1 MSLNFSAFEGKNIF
15 KFAKYEIK
23 EIGKTK
29 YIVPDSINK
38 KYSSGAPLI
47 DIEKDFE
54 ESILIDLLN
63 IGKLAFYN
71 ENDIEKSVLDF
82 VNKYS
87 TLGLI
92 NDLPLNKYFFLDD
105 KIVLKE
111 YNYIGNSDLT
121 TVVDR
126 KKYFKLFFPTCNDS
140 QIKELINDAIKLAE
154 TPAMEK
160 YILSDV
166 NKLLA
171 GSNLYCEPIDMF
183 IQYAKYL
190 YSLLNNITNEDN
202 YNIDELLKQFEINN
216 VKISL
221 FRKETL
227 SVEFQI
233 TCLKQYID
241 YYFAKTVAKDI
252 NLLKICKFCN
262 KAFLAVN
269 PKAEYH
275 TPQCKNKAHVYKN
288 RAKNKTD

>member
-15 KFAKYEIK
+15 KFSKYEIK
-23 EIGKTK
+23 EIGKIE
-29 YIVPDSINK
+29 YIVPNSINK
-38 KYSSGAPLI
+38 KHSSGAPLI
-47 DIEKDFE
+47 DIEKDYE

-71 ENDIEKSVLDF
+71 ENDIEKSILDF

-105 KIVLKE
+105 KIVLKD

-126 KKYFKLFFPTCNDS
+126 KKYFKLFFPTCDDN
-140 QIKELINDAIKLAE
+140 QIKELINDTIKLTE

-160 YILSDV
+160 YILSDI

-171 GSNLYCEPIDMF
+171 GSNLYCEPLDMF

-190 YSLLNNITNEDN
+190 YSLLNNISNKDN

-216 VKISL
+216 IKLSL
-221 FRKETL
+221 SRKDTL
-227 SVEFQI
+227 VIEFQI

-275 TPQCKNKAHVYKN
+275 TPQCKNKANVYKN
-288 RAKNKTD
+288 RAKNK

>member
-1 MSLNFSAFEGKNIF
+1 MSLNFSAFEEKNIF

-38 KYSSGAPLI
+38 KHSSGTPLI

-63 IGKLAFYN
+63 IGKLVFYN

-105 KIVLKE
+105 KIVLKD

-126 KKYFKLFFPTCNDS
+126 KKYFKLFFPTCDDS
-140 QIKELINDAIKLAE
+140 QIKELINEVTKLAE

-171 GSNLYCEPIDMF
+171 GSNLYCEPLDMF
-183 IQYAKYL
+183 VQYAKYL
-190 YSLLNNITNEDN
+190 YSLLNNISNEDN
-202 YNIDELLKQFEINN
+202 CNIEELLKQFEINN

-221 FRKETL
+221 SRKETL

-241 YYFAKTVAKDI
+241 YYFAKTVAQDI

-275 TPQCKNKAHVYKN
+275 TPQCKNKANVYKN

>member
-1 MSLNFSAFEGKNIF
+1 MSLNFSVFEGKNIF
-15 KFAKYEIK
+15 KFAKYDIK
-23 EIGKTK
+23 EIGKKK

-38 KYSSGAPLI
+38 KHSSGASLI

-105 KIVLKE
+105 KIVLKD

-126 KKYFKLFFPTCNDS
+126 KKYFKLFFPTCDDS
-140 QIKELINDAIKLAE
+140 QIKELINEVTKLAE

-160 YILSDV
+160 YILSDI

-171 GSNLYCEPIDMF
+171 GSNLYCEPLDMF

-190 YSLLNNITNEDN
+190 YSLLNNISNENN

-216 VKISL
+216 IKMSL
-221 FRKETL
+221 SRKETL
-227 SVEFQI
+227 CVEFQI

-241 YYFAKTVAKDI
+241 YYFAKTVAKDV
-252 NLLKICKFCN
+252 NLLKICRFCN

-269 PKAEYH
+269 PKAEYD
-275 TPQCKNKAHVYKN
+275 TPQCKNKANVYKS
-288 RAKNKTD
+288 RAKNK

>member
-38 KYSSGAPLI
+38 KHSSGAPLI

-71 ENDIEKSVLDF
+71 DNDIEKSILDF

-92 NDLPLNKYFFLDD
+92 NDLPINKYFFLDD
-105 KIVLKE
+105 KIVLKD

-121 TVVDR
+121 TIVDR
-126 KKYFKLFFPTCNDS
+126 KKYFKLFFPTCDDI

-171 GSNLYCEPIDMF
+171 GSNLYCEPLDMF

-190 YSLLNNITNEDN
+190 YSLLNNISNEDN

-216 VKISL
+216 IKMSL
-221 FRKETL
+221 SRKDTL
-227 SVEFQI
+227 VVEFQI

-275 TPQCKNKAHVYKN
+275 TPQCKNKANVYKN
-288 RAKNKTD
+288 RAKNK

>member
-1 MSLNFSAFEGKNIF
+1 MELNFSAFEGKNIF
-15 KFAKYEIK
+15 TFANYEIK
-23 EIGKTK
+23 EMEKIK
-29 YIVPDSINK
+29 YIVPNSINK
-38 KYSSGAPLI
+38 KHSSGAPLTN
-47 DIEKDFE
+47 IENDFE

-63 IGKLAFYN
+63 IGKIAFYN
-71 ENDIEKSVLDF
+71 ENDIEKNILDF

-105 KIVLKE
+105 KIVLKD
-111 YNYIGNSDLT
+111 YNYIGNTDLT
-121 TVVDR
+121 TVIDR
-126 KKYFKLFFPTCNDS
+126 KKYFKLFFPTCNDN
-140 QIKELINDAIKLAE
+140 QIKELINEVTKLTE

-171 GSNLYCEPIDMF
+171 GSNLYCEPLDMF

-190 YSLLNNITNEDN
+190 YSLLNNISNEDN
-202 YNIDELLKQFEINN
+202 CNIDELLKQFEINN
-216 VKISL
+216 IKMSL
-221 FRKETL
+221 SRKETL
-227 SVEFQI
+227 SIEFHI

-252 NLLKICKFCN
+252 NLLKVCKFCN

-269 PKAEYH
+269 PKAEYD
-275 TPQCKNKAHVYKN
+275 TPQCKNKANVYKS
-288 RAKNKTD
+288 RAKNK

>member
-1 MSLNFSAFEGKNIF
+1 MNLNFSAFEGKNIF
-15 KFAKYEIK
+15 KFAKYDIK
-23 EIGKTK
+23 EIDKKK
-29 YIVPDSINK
+29 YIFPDSINK
-38 KYSSGAPLI
+38 EQSSGAPLI

-71 ENDIEKSVLDF
+71 ETDLEKSVLDF

-105 KIVLKE
+105 KIILKD

-126 KKYFKLFFPTCNDS
+126 KKYFKLFFPTCDDN
-140 QIKELINDAIKLAE
+140 QIKELINNVTKLTE

-171 GSNLYCEPIDMF
+171 GSNLYCEPLDMF

-190 YSLLNNITNEDN
+190 YSLLNNISNEDN
-202 YNIDELLKQFEINN
+202 YKIDELLKQFEINN
-216 VKISL
+216 IKMSL
-221 FRKETL
+221 SRKETL
-227 SVEFQI
+227 VVEFQI

-275 TPQCKNKAHVYKN
+275 TPQCKNKANVYKN
-288 RAKNKTD
+288 RAKNK

>member
-1 MSLNFSAFEGKNIF
+1 MNLNFSAFEGKNIF
-15 KFAKYEIK
+15 KFAKYDIK
-23 EIGKTK
+23 EIGKKK

-38 KYSSGAPLI
+38 EHSSGAPLI

-92 NDLPLNKYFFLDD
+92 NDLPLNKYFFLND
-105 KIVLKE
+105 KIVLKD
-111 YNYIGNSDLT
+111 YNYIGNSDFT

-126 KKYFKLFFPTCNDS
+126 KKYFKLFFPTCDDN
-140 QIKELINDAIKLAE
+140 QIKELINDVTTLVE

-160 YILSDV
+160 HILSDV

-171 GSNLYCEPIDMF
+171 GSNLYCEPLDMF

-190 YSLLNNITNEDN
+190 YSLLNNISNEDN
-202 YNIDELLKQFEINN
+202 YNIDELLKQFEVNN
-216 VKISL
+216 IKMSL
-221 FRKETL
+221 SRKDTL
-227 SVEFQI
+227 AVEFQI
-233 TCLKQYID
+233 TCLKQYVD

-269 PKAEYH
+269 PKAEYDN
-275 TPQCKNKAHVYKN
+275 PQCKNKANVYKS
-288 RAKNKTD
+288 RAKNK

>member
-38 KYSSGAPLI
+38 KHSSGAPLI

-71 ENDIEKSVLDF
+71 ENDIEESILDF

-105 KIVLKE
+105 KIVLKN

-126 KKYFKLFFPTCNDS
+126 NKYFKLFFPTCDDS
-140 QIKELINDAIKLAE
+140 QIKELINEAIKLAE

-171 GSNLYCEPIDMF
+171 GSNLYCEPLDMF

-190 YSLLNNITNEDN
+190 YSLLNNISNEDN

-216 VKISL
+216 IKMSL
-221 FRKETL
+221 SRKETL
-227 SVEFQI
+227 SIEFQI

-241 YYFAKTVAKDI
+241 YILSKSSDHLQFSLYMGI
-252 NLLKICKFCN
+252 N
-262 KAFLAVN
+262 
-269 PKAEYH
+269 Y
-275 TPQCKNKAHVYKN
+275 T
-288 RAKNKTD
+288 

>member
-38 KYSSGAPLI
+38 KHSSGAPLI

-92 NDLPLNKYFFLDD
+92 KDLHLNKYFFLDD
-105 KIVLKE
+105 KIVLKD

-126 KKYFKLFFPTCNDS
+126 KKYFKLFFPTCDDS
-140 QIKELINDAIKLAE
+140 HIKELINEVTKLAE

-160 YILSDV
+160 YILSDI

-171 GSNLYCEPIDMF
+171 GSNLYCEPLDMF

-190 YSLLNNITNEDN
+190 YSLLNNISNENN

-216 VKISL
+216 IKMSL
-221 FRKETL
+221 SRKETL
-227 SVEFQI
+227 VVEFQI

-241 YYFAKTVAKDI
+241 YYFAKTVAKDV
-252 NLLKICKFCN
+252 NLLKICRFCN

-269 PKAEYH
+269 PKAEYD
-275 TPQCKNKAHVYKN
+275 TPQCKNKANVYKS
-288 RAKNKTD
+288 RAKNK

>member
-1 MSLNFSAFEGKNIF
+1 MELNFSAFEGKNIF
-15 KFAKYEIK
+15 TFANYEIK
-23 EIGKTK
+23 EIEKIK
-29 YIVPDSINK
+29 YIVPSSINK
-38 KYSSGAPLI
+38 KHSSGAPLTN
-47 DIEKDFE
+47 IENNFE

-63 IGKLAFYN
+63 IGKIAFYN
-71 ENDIEKSVLDF
+71 EIDIEKNILDF

-92 NDLPLNKYFFLDD
+92 NDLPLNKYFFLND
-105 KIVLKE
+105 KIILKD
-111 YNYIGNSDLT
+111 YNYIENSDLT

-126 KKYFKLFFPTCNDS
+126 KKYFKLFFPTCDDN
-140 QIKELINDAIKLAE
+140 QIKELINEVTKLTE

-166 NKLLA
+166 NRLLA
-171 GSNLYCEPIDMF
+171 GSNLYCEPLDMF

-190 YSLLNNITNEDN
+190 YSLLNNISNEDN
-202 YNIDELLKQFEINN
+202 YNIDELLKQFEVNN
-216 VKISL
+216 VKLRLS
-221 FRKETL
+221 RKETL

-252 NLLKICKFCN
+252 NLLKVCKFCN

-269 PKAEYH
+269 PKAEYD
-275 TPQCKNKAHVYKN
+275 TPQCKNKANVYKS
-288 RAKNKTD
+288 RAKNK

>member
-1 MSLNFSAFEGKNIF
+1 MSLNFSALEGKNIF
-15 KFAKYEIK
+15 KFSKYETK
-23 EIGKTK
+23 EIGKIK
-29 YIVPDSINK
+29 YIVPNSINK
-38 KYSSGAPLI
+38 KHSSGAPLI

-71 ENDIEKSVLDF
+71 ETDIEKSVLDF

-105 KIVLKE
+105 KIVLKD
-111 YNYIGNSDLT
+111 YNYIGNSDIT
-121 TVVDR
+121 TVVDK
-126 KKYFKLFFPTCNDS
+126 KKYFKLFFPTCDDN
-140 QIKELINDAIKLAE
+140 QIKELINNVTKLTE

-166 NKLLA
+166 NKLLS
-171 GSNLYCEPIDMF
+171 GSNLYCEPLDMF

-190 YSLLNNITNEDN
+190 YSLLNNISNEDN
-202 YNIDELLKQFEINN
+202 YKIDELLKQFEVNN
-216 VKISL
+216 IKLCLS
-221 FRKETL
+221 RKDTL
-227 SVEFQI
+227 VIEFQI

-269 PKAEYH
+269 PKAEYD
-275 TPQCKNKAHVYKN
+275 TPQCKNKANVYKN
-288 RAKNKTD
+288 RAKNK

>member
-38 KYSSGAPLI
+38 KHSSGAPLI

-71 ENDIEKSVLDF
+71 ENDIENSILDF

-92 NDLPLNKYFFLDD
+92 NDLPLNKYFFLND
-105 KIVLKE
+105 KIVLKD

-126 KKYFKLFFPTCNDS
+126 KKYFKLFFPICDDS

-171 GSNLYCEPIDMF
+171 GSNLYCEPLDMF

-190 YSLLNNITNEDN
+190 YSLLNNISNEDT

-216 VKISL
+216 IKISL
-221 FRKETL
+221 SRKETI

-241 YYFAKTVAKDI
+241 YYFAKTVSQDI

-275 TPQCKNKAHVYKN
+275 TPQCKNKANVYKN

>member
-1 MSLNFSAFEGKNIF
+1 MNLNFSAFEGKNIF
-15 KFAKYEIK
+15 KFAKYDIK
-23 EIGKTK
+23 EVNKKK
-29 YIVPDSINK
+29 YIFPDSINK
-38 KYSSGAPLI
+38 EQSSGAPLI

-71 ENDIEKSVLDF
+71 ETDIEKSVLDF

-105 KIVLKE
+105 KIVLKD

-126 KKYFKLFFPTCNDS
+126 KKYFKLFFPTCDDN
-140 QIKELINDAIKLAE
+140 QIKELINEVTKLTE

-171 GSNLYCEPIDMF
+171 GSNLYCEPLDMF

-216 VKISL
+216 IKMSL
-221 FRKETL
+221 SRKETL
-227 SVEFQI
+227 VVEFQI

-241 YYFAKTVAKDI
+241 YYFAKTVAQDI

-269 PKAEYH
+269 PKAEYD
-275 TPQCKNKAHVYKN
+275 TPQCKNKANVYKS
-288 RAKNKTD
+288 RAKNK

>member
-1 MSLNFSAFEGKNIF
+1 MSLNFSAFEEKNIF

-23 EIGKTK
+23 EIGKIK
-29 YIVPDSINK
+29 YIVPDSIDK
-38 KYSSGAPLI
+38 KHSSGAPLI
-47 DIEKDFE
+47 DIAKDFE

-71 ENDIEKSVLDF
+71 ENDIENSILDF

-105 KIVLKE
+105 KIVLKD

-126 KKYFKLFFPTCNDS
+126 KKYFKLFFPTCDDS

-171 GSNLYCEPIDMF
+171 GSNLYCEPLDMF

-190 YSLLNNITNEDN
+190 YSLLNNISNEDN
-202 YNIDELLKQFEINN
+202 YNIAELLNQFEVNN
-216 VKISL
+216 IKLSL
-221 FRKETL
+221 SRKETL
-227 SVEFQI
+227 YIEFQI

-241 YYFAKTVAKDI
+241 YYFAKTVAQDI

-275 TPQCKNKAHVYKN
+275 TPQCKNKANVYKN
-288 RAKNKTD
+288 RAKNK

>member
-38 KYSSGAPLI
+38 KHSSGAPLI

-105 KIVLKE
+105 KIVLKD

-121 TVVDR
+121 SVIDR
-126 KKYFKLFFPTCNDS
+126 KKYFKLFFPTCDDS

-160 YILSDV
+160 YIL
-166 NKLLA
+166 
-171 GSNLYCEPIDMF
+171 GSNLYCEPLDMF
-183 IQYAKYL
+183 IQYAKYI
-190 YSLLNNITNEDN
+190 YSLLNNISNEN
-202 YNIDELLKQFEINN
+202 NHNIDELLKQFEINN
-216 VKISL
+216 IKISL
-221 FRKETL
+221 SRKETL
-227 SVEFQI
+227 VVEFQI

-241 YYFAKTVAKDI
+241 YYFAKTVAQDI

-269 PKAEYH
+269 PKAEYD
-275 TPQCKNKAHVYKN
+275 TPQCKNKANVYKS
-288 RAKNKTD
+288 RAKNK

>member
-1 MSLNFSAFEGKNIF
+1 MSLNFSMFEGKNIF
-15 KFAKYEIK
+15 KFTKYEIK
-23 EIGKTK
+23 EIGKIK

-38 KYSSGAPLI
+38 KHSSGAPLI

-71 ENDIEKSVLDF
+71 ENDIEESILDF

-105 KIVLKE
+105 KIVLKD

-126 KKYFKLFFPTCNDS
+126 NKYFKLFFPTCDDS
-140 QIKELINDAIKLAE
+140 QIKELINEAIKLAE

-171 GSNLYCEPIDMF
+171 GSNLYCEPLDMF

-221 FRKETL
+221 SRKETL
-227 SVEFQI
+227 VVEFQI

-269 PKAEYH
+269 PKAEYD
-275 TPQCKNKAHVYKN
+275 TPQCKNKANVYKS
-288 RAKNKTD
+288 RAKNK

>member
-1 MSLNFSAFEGKNIF
+1 MILNFSAFEGKNIF

-38 KYSSGAPLI
+38 KHSSGAPLI

-105 KIVLKE
+105 KIVLKD

-126 KKYFKLFFPTCNDS
+126 KKYFKLFFPTCDDS
-140 QIKELINDAIKLAE
+140 QIKELINEVTKLIE

-171 GSNLYCEPIDMF
+171 GSNLYCEPLDMF

-190 YSLLNNITNEDN
+190 YSLLNNISNEDN

-216 VKISL
+216 IKMSL
-221 FRKETL
+221 YRKETL
-227 SVEFQI
+227 VVEFQI

-241 YYFAKTVAKDI
+241 YYFAKTVAQDI

-275 TPQCKNKAHVYKN
+275 TPQCKNKANVYKN
-288 RAKNKTD
+288 RAKNK

>member
-15 KFAKYEIK
+15 KFAKYEVK

-38 KYSSGAPLI
+38 KHSSGAPLI

-105 KIVLKE
+105 KIVLKD

-126 KKYFKLFFPTCNDS
+126 KKYFKLFFPTCDDS
-140 QIKELINDAIKLAE
+140 QIKELINEVTKLAE

-171 GSNLYCEPIDMF
+171 GSNLYCEPLDMF

-190 YSLLNNITNEDN
+190 YSLLNNISNEDN
-202 YNIDELLKQFEINN
+202 YNIDELLKQ
-216 VKISL
+216 
-221 FRKETL
+221 
-227 SVEFQI
+227 
-233 TCLKQYID
+233 YID
-241 YYFAKTVAKDI
+241 YYFAKTVSQDI

-275 TPQCKNKAHVYKN
+275 TPQCKNKANVYKN
-288 RAKNKTD
+288 RAKNK